1 MTLIGM
7 MFLLMVVKSDEDVD
21 GYGNGDINKQ
31 SNRLYYLPSP
41 FSPYLSL
48 VLRLPVSYLIFQKL

>member
-21 GYGNGDINKQ
+21 DHGDGDKKNHAH
-31 SNRLYYLPSP
+31 LAVTPATHL
-41 FSPYLSL
+41 
-48 VLRLPVSYLIFQKL
+48 

>member
-21 GYGNGDINKQ
+21 GYGDGYGDG
-31 SNRLYYLPSP
+31 Y
-41 FSPYLSL
+41 
-48 VLRLPVSYLIFQKL
+48 